1 MKKVNLYFG
10 IFLFLVFVATGYY
23 MEEYFKPENLDKHV
37 MRMQIRASHIYI
49 LFISLL
55 NILAFKINLSV
66 KKPVLKY
73 VDILFRIVLIAAGIL
88 SVFAFSIEHTGDLS
102 KRSWTLLT
110 VVLSLIA
117 IGLML
122 LNVILNQ
129 KREKKSI

>member
-1 MKKVNLYFG
+1 
-10 IFLFLVFVATGYY
+10 

-102 KRSWTLLT
+102 KRSWTLLA

-117 IGLML
+117 VGLML